1 MVLKLHKELVITG
14 TNQDML
20 FVGKFIRSWNFG
32 LGKKLSTISEA
43 EWAILVENFKKVILR
58 IIQNLG
64 SKNL

>member
-1 MVLKLHKELVITG
+1 MVVKLHKELVITG

-20 FVGKFIRSWNFG
+20 FGGKFIRSWNLG
-32 LGKKLSTISEA
+32 LGKKLNTISEA

-58 IIQNLG
+58 IMQNIG